1 MSPAELGYY
10 HLFL

>member
-1 MSPAELGYY
+1 MKIYY